1 METREN
7 MLKNF
12 IEENKN
18 LKETIKNLQK
28 TNISSSNQ
36 LLVDKNS
43 AFSPQFT
50 KSKTLFH
57 TETAANSNLTTQSP
71 LFKLSSI
78 EFIKQGLLKSN
89 TLKDQIKK
97 SKGSVSKGVFTTSR
111 NFIKSRNSSNFL

>member
-28 TNISSSNQ
+28 TNNSSSNQ
-36 LLVDKNS
+36 LLNEKNS
-43 AFSPQFT
+43 AFSLSPQFPR
-50 KSKTLFH
+50 SKTVFH

-71 LFKLSSI
+71 IFKLSSM

-89 TLKDQIKK
+89 TMKEQMKK
-97 SKGSVSKGVFTTSR
+97 
-111 NFIKSRNSSNFL
+111 N